1 MATSATIIQSSVEG
15 RSTLPNSAGPLAPLF
30 TNPNSSQILKYPSN
44 LGDSRHQHM
53 IMFTAL
59 VNTPSGYDETTDFSI
74 KIPDTSSSG
83 GWGGVESVDEQTNL
97 TFQPK
102 RTRSSDVVALYM
114 PDTISF
120 GYAVSYSTTSL
131 KDAMQEIA
139 EGVGKM
145 ADAATGK
152 KIGSGIVKGI
162 NSVVDSK
169 AVKLGMNMAGL
180 AVNPQ
185 NQLLFDNIDFRQYQL
200 SFTFT
205 PKTKQESTDVYNII
219 KLFRFHAAPRI
230 NTGVGA
236 MMFDVPDSFLVQF
249 ISPNASNQATGSNQF
264 VTRVKE
270 SVLTNV
276 DVNYAP
282 NGIWSTHW
290 DGSPTQITMNLTF
303 KEIVLVDKTAIE
315 NGF

>member
-1 MATSATIIQSSVEG
+1 MALATIIQSSSDGQVSMPDRAG
-15 RSTLPNSAGPLAPLF
+15 PTGQLYTTPNS
-30 TNPNSSQILKYPSN
+30 NQILRYPSN
-44 LGDSRHQHM
+44 LGDNQHTHM

-59 VNTPSGYDETTDFSI
+59 VNKPSDYDEAKSYAI
-74 KIPDTSSSG
+74 KMASSPDSG
-83 GWGGVESVDEQTNL
+83 AGFNVSGQDNIDEQTDL

-102 RTRSSDVVALYM
+102 RYRSTDIVALYM

-120 GYAVSYSTTSL
+120 GYAASYSTTSL
-131 KDAMQEIA
+131 TAAMKEIA
-139 EGVGKM
+139 EGAGKVL
-145 ADAATGK
+145 DGGK
-152 KIGSGIVKGI
+152 GIVSEGVKAFS
-162 NSVVDSK
+162 SVLESN
-169 AVKLGMNMAGL
+169 AAKLAFSSQGL
-180 AVNPQ
+180 AANPQ

-205 PKTKQESTDVYNII
+205 PKNAAESATVYNII

-230 NTGVGA
+230 STGITG
-236 MMFDVPDSFLVQF
+236 MMFEVPDSFLVQF
-249 ISPNASNQATGSNQF
+249 ISGQNGNKF
-264 VTRVKE
+264 ITRVKE
-270 SVLTNV
+270 SVLMNV

-282 NGIWSTHW
+282 NGIWSTHA